1 MAANQNEVDV
11 LKQSMTNWITSLLQ
25 VLEMSEIENNT
36 HLRTWIY
43 GMLDARN
50 APFLG
55 HNLAALVDLVQEI
68 LVFIWENTSDDEI
81 HESLGN
87 LNQQMLE
94 VLSNAPTPRILE
106 AAEEQL
112 NDYYGRILNDESL
125 REICQNVFE
134 LAKQSRREKLR
145 WNRLSHPADIV
156 LRGDLR
162 PLAMATYQRYLR
174 LRLSL
179 KQKLEEFLQKFLDV
193 ETALND
199 QHN

>member
-55 HNLAALVDLVQEI
+55 HNLAALVQEI
-68 LVFIWENTSDDEI
+68 LVVHLGITSDDEI
-81 HESLGN
+81 HESLVN

-125 REICQNVFE
+125 REICQNVLE

-145 WNRLSHPADIV
+145 LNRMSHYAENDSVIK
-156 LRGDLR
+156 GDLR

-179 KQKLEEFLQKFLDV
+179 KQKLEEFLRKFLDV

>member
-55 HNLAALVDLVQEI
+55 HNLAALVQEI

-134 LAKQSRREKLR
+134 LAKQSRRELLR
-145 WNRLSHPADIV
+145 LNRLSHRDDRV
-156 LRGDLR
+156 LEGDLR

>member
-68 LVFIWENTSDDEI
+68 PVFIWENTSDDEI

-112 NDYYGRILNDESL
+112 NDYYGRPKNS
-125 REICQNVFE
+125 
-134 LAKQSRREKLR
+134 K
-145 WNRLSHPADIV
+145 
-156 LRGDLR
+156 
-162 PLAMATYQRYLR
+162 
-174 LRLSL
+174 
-179 KQKLEEFLQKFLDV
+179 
-193 ETALND
+193 
-199 QHN
+199 

>member
-25 VLEMSEIENNT
+25 VLEMSKIENNT

-55 HNLAALVDLVQEI
+55 HNLAALVQEI

-87 LNQQMLE
+87 LNLQMLE

-134 LAKQSRREKLR
+134 LAKQSRREKQYLR
-145 WNRLSHPADIV
+145 
-156 LRGDLR
+156 
-162 PLAMATYQRYLR
+162 YQSLRYLR

-193 ETALND
+193 ETALNRP